1 MSLETKARQN
11 TEATMTLAE
20 SLRRARRVHATGYAM
35 RVVALIVVVGTLWLA
50 SLMFGETTYSLGEV
64 VRVVAGQTVPGAS
77 FSVGELRLPRA
88 SIAVAVGLAFG
99 MAGMVFQ
106 TLLRNQLASPD
117 IIGISSAAAAAGVTA
132 IVLFQAGAVVV
143 GSSAMAVS
151 LLVAVAI
158 YVLATGRGRL
168 SGGHGRGF
176 SGARLILIGIGV
188 GTMLQSWTTY
198 VLSRAAAW
206 DMPTATRWLT
216 GSLNNVTFERGW
228 PVLVVAAVAVPLAA
242 VASHQ
247 LACMRLGQDMAKS
260 LGIRAA
266 VVRVGL
272 MVGAVLL
279 VAVAT
284 SVCGP
289 VAFVAFMS
297 GPIAARLFRPGP
309 ALIIPAGL
317 VGAILVLGAD
327 LAGQFLFGTRYPVGV
342 VTGALGAPFLIYLLI
357 RSRA

>member
-1 MSLETKARQN
+1 
-11 TEATMTLAE
+11 MTALAD
-20 SLRRARRVHATGYAM
+20 SLRRARRVHAIGYAT
-35 RVVALIVVVGTLWLA
+35 RVVGLVVVVGTLWLA
-50 SLMFGETTYSLGEV
+50 NLMFGETTYSLGEV
-64 VRVVAGQTVPGAS
+64 ARVVVGQTVPGAS

-88 SIAVAVGLAFG
+88 SIAVAAGLAFG

-117 IIGISSAAAAAGVTA
+117 IIGISSAASAAGVTA
-132 IVLFQAGAVVV
+132 IVLFQAGAVAV
-143 GSSAMAVS
+143 GTSALAVS
-151 LLVAVAI
+151 LLVAAGI
-158 YVLATGRGRL
+158 YALAAG
-168 SGGHGRGF
+168 SGGRTGRGF
-176 SGARLILIGIGV
+176 SGARLILIGIGA

-216 GSLNNVTFERGW
+216 GSLNNMAFERGW

-242 VASHQ
+242 VVSHQ
-247 LACMRLGQDMAKS
+247 LACMRLGQDMAAS
-260 LGIRAA
+260 LGIRGE
-266 VVRVGL
+266 VVRIGL
-272 MVGAVLL
+272 LVGAVLL

-309 ALIIPAGL
+309 ALIVPAGL
-317 VGAILVLGAD
+317 VGAAIVLGAD

-342 VTGALGAPFLIYLLI
+342 ITGALGAPFLIYLLI
-357 RSRA
+357 RSRE